1 MQVVSSISCIRE
13 DSVEFEDGKNCYF
26 DSIVFATGY
35 KSTANMWLKVC
46 MYVCISAA
54 VSNGEIIIFTFDEN
68 FNCGSL
74 QKCEICNLPL
84 PTMKKINL
92 G

>member
-1 MQVVSSISCIRE
+1 
-13 DSVEFEDGKNCYF
+13 
-26 DSIVFATGY
+26 
-35 KSTANMWLKVC
+35 

-54 VSNGEIIIFTFDEN
+54 VSNGEIIIFTFDGS